1 MYSKITLLLV
11 LTTLILTACSLPGSA
26 PPENPQL
33 ASAEKTLAAL
43 EQQIANAQQVPP
55 TERPAPIEIEDL
67 EPSVPDPDPVVPST
81 ATPTATPAVASPE
94 LQERSGDPLIY
105 IDLDDGVLI
114 KDNGCDTVRQDM
126 NFFGAGLWR
135 FDDQIFGRG
144 LNCDVSF
151 NIGVDKT
158 GLYEIVLIATH
169 APDFGT
175 LQVTLIRGTVINQVA
190 FELDLFGPDVRPT
203 ERIELG
209 KWALTAGEE
218 TQLIFAV
225 TGKNPASSEYAFG
238 LDYIELLPITRAP

>member
-1 MYSKITLLLV
+1 MYRKFTLSLFLA
-11 LTTLILTACSLPGSA
+11 TLILAACGLPASSSN
-26 PPENPQL
+26 EDPQL
-33 ASAEKTLAAL
+33 VSAEKTLAAL
-43 EQQIANAQQVPP
+43 EQQAPNAQQAPPTQRPVPIEVEDPEPNAPDPEQLVPP
-55 TERPAPIEIEDL
+55 T
-67 EPSVPDPDPVVPST
+67 S
-81 ATPTATPAVASPE
+81 TPTATPAVAAPE
-94 LQERSGDPLIY
+94 LQGRSGDALIY

-114 KDNGCDTVRQDM
+114 KDNGCNTIRQDM

-158 GLYEIVLIATH
+158 GLYEIVLVATY

-190 FELDLFGPDVRPT
+190 FELDLYDPAVRPT
-203 ERIELG
+203 ERVELG
-209 KWALTAGEE
+209 QWAMTAGEE

-225 TGKNPASSEYAFG
+225 TGKNPASSDYAFG
-238 LDYIELLPITRAP
+238 LDYIELLPINRAP